1 MKKFLL
7 GTIILLAVTMMQAQS
22 NLTVTS
28 LVGQHVDTVLK
39 HHVEGEGVVISN
51 GKFNNQTGN
60 ISSSYPQ
67 IGTFNRNNFTN
78 FPFATGIVLTT
89 GNVSLAAGPN
99 SSGSATSSIGNSYYT
114 ESALSSY
121 SGGYS
126 LTSCASLE
134 FDFIAMA
141 DTFAFNYIFA
151 SEEYC
156 EYVNTSYN
164 DVFGFILTGG
174 IDPVTYLECNKNVA
188 IVPGTISTPV
198 SISTVNHGQHSG
210 TSPTGGTGPSNSSYF
225 ICNCGNVNGVQY
237 DGYTTV
243 LSACATIFG
252 CNTYHMKL
260 AICNVSDP
268 SLDSGVF
275 IEEGSFYSPK
285 VQVEQNWETE
295 VGGDTLIQNCRNLDL
310 DCTIEHPFITG
321 YTSINIDWGG
331 DAVMGTDYSV
341 IVEQVSLGAFDTLT
355 VDNNSFFYQPG
366 DTVMPLHVRML
377 PSVQFSNPDQVKT
390 AVLYIRTQG
399 CDGFPD
405 LMDRFVGYDTIVLHL
420 RANDSVRLRDTTFTA
435 CDTLKYIEVEKVR
448 GSNSVSYVW
457 FNNAGDTLQGVANP
471 ESIASACEL
480 TQSGIYKLYAHDP
493 WHCMTDTAT
502 VEVSIVPRP
511 EINITYTPD
520 HGCQPL
526 PVTWQA
532 QYSPDYATLLWNIY
546 NDSTYSY
553 IDSAVTLHTSLADE
567 GYYTAKLT
575 VTTAPGCYD
584 SLVMENVVHVAG
596 YPHADFTFSP
606 SEPENGEE
614 VFFFNLSTGT
624 NITNYS
630 WNFGDGHSSY
640 VEEPSHAY
648 HLQESDLMT
657 VRLMVT
663 NSEGCSD
670 DTIQVVPVEDNYAF
684 YVPSGFTPNTDGM
697 NEIFLPRV
705 NDVVNYEFFIFARN
719 GEIVFYT
726 NNPDTGWDGTF
737 GGKPAPQGVY
747 LWKINYAR
755 IGTPDEMMVK
765 TGTVTLIR

>member
-1 MKKFLL
+1 M
-7 GTIILLAVTMMQAQS
+7 ILAVTMMQAQS
-22 NLTVTS
+22 LTS
-28 LVGQHVDTVLK
+28 LLGQHVDTILK
-39 HHVEGEGVVISN
+39 HHVEGEGVSISN
-51 GKFNNQTGN
+51 GKFNNQSGN
-60 ISSSYPQ
+60 VTFPQ
-67 IGTFNRNNFTN
+67 IAYFTVSN
-78 FPFATGIVLTT
+78 PSFPIDTGILLTT
-89 GNVSLAAGPN
+89 GNYN
-99 SSGSATSSIGNSYYT
+99 MSGSLQNTYT
-114 ESALSSY
+114 ETALSPY

-126 LTSCASLE
+126 LTNCASLE

-151 SEEYC
+151 SQEYC
-156 EYVNTSYN
+156 EYVNSQYN
-164 DVFGFILTGG
+164 DVFAFILTGG
-174 IDPVTYLECNKNVA
+174 IDPVTYLPCNKNVA
-188 IVPGTISTPV
+188 IVPGTITAANPNGTPV
-198 SISTVNHGQHSG
+198 TINNVNHGYHSG
-210 TSPTGGTGPSNSSYF
+210 SMGPGSNPSNSQYF
-225 ICNCGNVNGVQY
+225 ICNGNHNLGVAY
-237 DGYTTV
+237 DGFTTK
-243 LSACATIFG
+243 LAACAPIFG

-260 AICNVSDP
+260 AVCNVSDQA
-268 SLDSGVF
+268 LDSGVF

-420 RANDSVRLRDTTFTA
+420 RANDSVRLRDTAFTA

-457 FNNAGDTLQGVANP
+457 LNNAGDTLQGVANP

-511 EINITYTPD
+511 DINITYTPD

-532 QYSPDYATLLWNIY
+532 QYSPNYATLLWNIY